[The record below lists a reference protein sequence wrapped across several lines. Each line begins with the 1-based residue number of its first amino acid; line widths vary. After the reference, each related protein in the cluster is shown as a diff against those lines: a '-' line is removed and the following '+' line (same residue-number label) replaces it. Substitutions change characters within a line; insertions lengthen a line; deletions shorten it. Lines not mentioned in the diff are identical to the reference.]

1 MEPDIVFQA
10 KRLKEEL
17 RDLREIVNKQNI
29 EIERYKHEVDFLERE
44 LKYARKR
51 IEQLEN
57 DYSRENGFQERKND
71 VHD

>member
-17 RDLREIVNKQNI
+17 RDLQEIVNKQNI
-29 EIERYKHEVDFLERE
+29 EIERYKQEVIFLERE
-44 LKYARKR
+44 LKYARSR

-57 DYSRENGFQERKND
+57 DYLYL
-71 VHD
+71 